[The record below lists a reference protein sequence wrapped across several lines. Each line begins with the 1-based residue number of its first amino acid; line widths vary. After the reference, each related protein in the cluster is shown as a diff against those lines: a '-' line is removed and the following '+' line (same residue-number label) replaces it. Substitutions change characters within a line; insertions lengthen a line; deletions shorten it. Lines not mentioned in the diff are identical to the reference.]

1 MFLSPTPQYSELGPE
16 LVTDVSSL
24 LSLFSPPNNYPSS
37 ILWALVLGQSPGIH
51 WNADARMSEPRG
63 SLRNMDQSMLIN
75 TLPYN
80 CWWLLELSDKSY
92 DSISPSWAQRWL
104 RRHIMIE
111 ESHNFWCW
119 LQCPPLAN
127 GYMTEDKKWSWQ
139 AGIMGPKLQNV
150 I

>member
-1 MFLSPTPQYSELGPE
+1 MFLSSTPQDSELGPA
-16 LVTDVSSL
+16 LVINVSSL
-24 LSLFSPPNNYPSS
+24 LSLLSPPNNYPYS
-37 ILWALVLGQSPGIH
+37 ILWALALGQSPGIC
-51 WNADARMSEPRG
+51 WNADPRMSEPKG
-63 SLRNMDQSMLIN
+63 SLRNMDQGMLIS

-92 DSISPSWAQRWL
+92 DIISPLWAPRWL
-104 RRHIMIE
+104 RRPIMIE

-119 LQCPPLAN
+119 LQGPPLAN
-127 GYMTEDKKWSWQ
+127 GYMTEDKKWSRQ